1 MPAAAGSQHVSELSL
16 TLIWPSLVT
25 GGPGAADTWKE
36 ASEPRSVLFVNICVS
51 VSVPTCVC
59 IHPSVCLLSGPP
71 VRLVQCDIV
80 FSEAALP
87 H

>member
-25 GGPGAADTWKE
+25 GGPGAADTWQE

-51 VSVPTCVC
+51 VSVPTCVYTP
-59 IHPSVCLLSGPP
+59 ISVSAQ
-71 VRLVQCDIV
+71 R
-80 FSEAALP
+80 AARP
-87 H
+87 AGAV